1 MARVRKHACTRTH
14 RHPHTHSHT
23 HSLTHSHT
31 HTHTQIA
38 EGVQHLHS
46 EGALHLDLKPDNVMV
61 SVPDSFA
68 RFAAG
73 PVVGG
78 GGGSWGEGP
87 GASLALADRVV
98 CQLCDWE
105 LSSTFDADGRSAGG
119 GTPGFWSPEQVL
131 DIATCI
137 RVCVCECVL
146 AYVHLFVRVCVC
158 VCGLFV
164 RVCVCVCVCV
174 CVV

>member
-1 MARVRKHACTRTH
+1 M
-14 RHPHTHSHT
+14 
-23 HSLTHSHT
+23 
-31 HTHTQIA
+31 
-38 EGVQHLHS
+38 QHLHS

-61 SVPDSFA
+61 SVPDSTA

-78 GGGSWGEGP
+78 AGGSRGEGS

-105 LSSTFDADGRSAGG
+105 LSSTFHADDRSAGG

-131 DIATCI
+131 DVATYI
-137 RVCVCECVL
+137 RMCVCECVL
-146 AYVHLFVRVCVC
+146 TYMHLFV
-158 VCGLFV
+158 
-164 RVCVCVCVCV
+164 
-174 CVV
+174 